1 MNCREKSLDYWENVG
16 SYGGSQ
22 LIRDNNGRSMLN
34 ILEPIVFP
42 VWIKLNTYIILK
54 NLSQQI
60 VNFASGEGN

>member
-1 MNCREKSLDYWENVG
+1 
-16 SYGGSQ
+16 
-22 LIRDNNGRSMLN
+22 MLN

-42 VWIKLNTYIILK
+42 VWIKLNTYIILT